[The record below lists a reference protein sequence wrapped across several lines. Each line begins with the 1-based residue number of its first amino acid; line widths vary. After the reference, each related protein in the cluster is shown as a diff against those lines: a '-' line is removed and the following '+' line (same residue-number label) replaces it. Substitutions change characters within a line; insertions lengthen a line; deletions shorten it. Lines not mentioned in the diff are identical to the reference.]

1 VTVLSTWCCEPG
13 GGPVIGC
20 GVDAERV
27 ERFRA
32 QTEPGSPS
40 PWPLL
45 FTDREVAHALAL
57 PDPALGLCAA
67 FCVKEAV
74 VKALGVPIDYR
85 DCELLFSPPG
95 GVQGIY
101 LNPEF
106 IEEHGISRGVA
117 RIMYRGEARE
127 CVAAVTIHGRRE
139 SNERAEARVTR

>member
-1 VTVLSTWCCEPG
+1 MK
-13 GGPVIGC
+13 GC

-32 QTEPGSPS
+32 QTAPGAPP

-85 DCELLFSPPG
+85 DCELLFSPPD
-95 GVQGIY
+95 GVQEIGLSPGIV
-101 LNPEF
+101 
-106 IEEHGISRGVA
+106 EEHGISGAVA
-117 RIMYRGEARE
+117 RIMYRGETRE
-127 CVAAVTIHGRRE
+127 CVAAVMILGRGQ
-139 SNERAEARVTR
+139 SNERAEAR

>member
-1 VTVLSTWCCEPG
+1 MV
-13 GGPVIGC
+13 GC

-27 ERFRA
+27 ERFRDL
-32 QTEPGSPS
+32 TGPGSPP

-45 FTDREVAHALAL
+45 FTDRETAHALAL

-85 DCELLFSPPG
+85 DCELFFSPPE
-95 GVQGIY
+95 GVQKIDLSLG
-101 LNPEF
+101 F
-106 IEEHGISRGVA
+106 IEEHGIFEAVA

-127 CVAAVTIHGRRE
+127 CVAAVTIHGRAE
-139 SNERAEARVTR
+139 SDEGAEARVRR